1 MNKFDRWLAYK
12 NSKLYRIHV
21 NQTSDFQFSADF
33 AEQKWENW
41 QIWSL
46 ADVNFLILFIN
57 SLVILD
63 LNNLLTKEESRLALS
78 LKLSLS
84 SCSLRLLGI

>member
-33 AEQKWENW
+33 AEQKWEN
-41 QIWSL
+41 
-46 ADVNFLILFIN
+46 DRYEV
-57 SLVILD
+57 
-63 LNNLLTKEESRLALS
+63 
-78 LKLSLS
+78 
-84 SCSLRLLGI
+84 